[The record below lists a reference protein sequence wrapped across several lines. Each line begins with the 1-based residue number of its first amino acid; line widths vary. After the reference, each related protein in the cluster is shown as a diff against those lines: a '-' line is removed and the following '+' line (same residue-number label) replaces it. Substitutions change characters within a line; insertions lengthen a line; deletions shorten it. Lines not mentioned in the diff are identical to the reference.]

1 MTLYPDPCDL
11 ADMAAKNISVALGCV
26 CRHEILLPHQIAR
39 ESWHGKMD
47 GKEIWS
53 WLEYCFAPRHFVAEF
68 PLVWCSAGLQFFCH
82 LCSWFSW
89 YCCTRTLTNS
99 METTLTCLALFY
111 FPLPGS
117 KTHSR
122 SSPTSNIIV
131 HTRIPVQFFFLF
143 LIFQLLFVFSKKYL
157 TLVALAI
164 IIRPTALIVWFP
176 LLLNHFW
183 QEDDK
188 LRLIT
193 HDFMPVGQ
201 VPFGCIFNCF
211 TIVQLAFLI
220 IMCLLFLFFRAVALV
235 VSTAIDCIFYNKV
248 TQFWSMIWFFFS
260 MFYDVC

>member
-1 MTLYPDPCDL
+1 MKFYPNPSGL
-11 ADMAAKNISVALGCV
+11 ADMAAKSIPVALGCV
-26 CRHEILLPHQIAR
+26 CRCEILLPHQIAG

-47 GKEIWS
+47 GKEI
-53 WLEYCFAPRHFVAEF
+53 LAFCYNCFAKRHFVASSELS
-68 PLVWCSAGLQFFCH
+68 LVSCSVGLQFFCH

-122 SSPTSNIIV
+122 SSPTLIITA
-131 HTRIPVQFFFLF
+131 HTVRFFLYF
-143 LIFQLLFVFSKKYL
+143 LIFLLLFVFSKKYL
-157 TLVALAI
+157 TLVALAV

-193 HDFMPVGQ
+193 HNFIPVG
-201 VPFGCIFNCF
+201 
-211 TIVQLAFLI
+211 
-220 IMCLLFLFFRAVALV
+220 
-235 VSTAIDCIFYNKV
+235 
-248 TQFWSMIWFFFS
+248 
-260 MFYDVC
+260 